1 MQVGIQ
7 NNTGA
12 WVSGYPVTRYPNS
25 TSYNLANVDASI
37 KFNTLSAGVYR
48 FIVIASDGYPT
59 NNKTLQA
66 ITFVVSAPP
75 APVEA
80 ASTLALS
87 STRTTI
93 NSTINSGAL
102 VAVKGTITSNYN
114 ITNVQVGFKNSSGA
128 WISGYPA
135 SRYPNAKSYD
145 LKNVDSV
152 MRFNALPAGTYTFTV
167 IASDQKQSTKFLQ
180 STTFTVKGTTSTP
193 TVTQPSTNVANNG
206 PFQWPVNNNNLTSWY
221 GYRYWYNNAKDCGDS
236 FHNGIDI
243 GCGIGTPVYA
253 ANGGTVITSTNYGSA
268 GEYMIIQDTNGYS
281 SVYMHLSERLKEK
294 GATVKK
300 GDLIAYS
307 GNTGGV
313 PAHLHL
319 EIRRTTAKE
328 STINPISKY
337 QLTDTRWRLTNP
349 NPVYIKQNGVIKPNP
364 NFNYNFSDSTYIGF
378 SDSYRDAAQIA
389 AKAYS
394 KNNFNNF

>member
-1 MQVGIQ
+1 MPAPPKAASTLALSSTRTTVAATIKPGTKVAVKGTITSNYNITSVQVGIQ

-93 NSTINSGAL
+93 ASTINSGAL

-145 LKNVDSV
+145 LKNVDSDLILS
-152 MRFNALPAGTYTFTV
+152 NP
-167 IASDQKQSTKFLQ
+167 QKYSPLMI
-180 STTFTVKGTTSTP
+180 
-193 TVTQPSTNVANNG
+193 
-206 PFQWPVNNNNLTSWY
+206 NLENS
-221 GYRYWYNNAKDCGDS
+221 
-236 FHNGIDI
+236 
-243 GCGIGTPVYA
+243 
-253 ANGGTVITSTNYGSA
+253 GGTHKVLVT
-268 GEYMIIQDTNGYS
+268 GY
-281 SVYMHLSERLKEK
+281 
-294 GATVKK
+294 KK
-300 GDLIAYS
+300 DASGNLIDLI
-307 GNTGGV
+307 V
-313 PAHLHL
+313 VDPA
-319 EIRRTTAKE
+319 
-328 STINPISKY
+328 
-337 QLTDTRWRLTNP
+337 
-349 NPVYIKQNGVIKPNP
+349 KPNNVP
-364 NFNYNFSDSTYIGF
+364 IDFANTLRGGNWKNIKWASYFS
-378 SDSYRDAAQIA
+378 
-389 AKAYS
+389 K
-394 KNNFNNF
+394 